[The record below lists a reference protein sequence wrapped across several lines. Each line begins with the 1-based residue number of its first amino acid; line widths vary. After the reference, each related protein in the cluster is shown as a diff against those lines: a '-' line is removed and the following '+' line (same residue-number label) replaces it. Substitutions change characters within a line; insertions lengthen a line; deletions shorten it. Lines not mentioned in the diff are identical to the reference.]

1 MKTCLPDD
9 IARLMDEA
17 DFQFTAYRA
26 FDKAPRS
33 QSMAAAAAAGAV
45 PTSLDPSQDEALD
58 REATQILALTS
69 AIQGRVATATS
80 RNSPSSS
87 GQAASVLPSTQ
98 TVHVSVSRTGEPF
111 RALRTFTLHGALRAK
126 TAIKTT
132 VAIFGS
138 AGGCGVTTIAATL
151 ARLLSESDESVVLV
165 DGAPYS
171 LLGTYFGLRN
181 SCHGIR
187 SIIHA
192 GAEASANI
200 HIASYSDAG
209 SVNWVSEAAARLD
222 GEFERMVVDVSTDFT
237 PADMQ
242 RVLRGAVGLIP
253 LLPDVRTV
261 CSVEPLL
268 QRLQTLGAE
277 CGVPPRFYFLLSQFD
292 ANVRLHCEIR
302 EWLSHTFGEMLLP
315 ITLRRA
321 DEISD
326 ALADGA
332 TVIDHAPNSGITHD
346 FRQLAAWVKQ
356 LPRTEARG

>member
-1 MKTCLPDD
+1 MTTCLPDD

-26 FDKAPRS
+26 FDRAPRS
-33 QSMAAAAAAGAV
+33 QPMAAAAAVGAV
-45 PTSLDPSQDEALD
+45 STPSAPYPVEALD
-58 REATQILALTS
+58 REANQILALTS
-69 AIQGRVATATS
+69 AIQGRVTTVPS
-80 RNSPSSS
+80 RSIPSSRDQ
-87 GQAASVLPSTQ
+87 GPRVLPLAQ
-98 TVHVSVSRTGEPF
+98 TVHDGIPQTAEPF
-111 RALRTFTLHGALRAK
+111 RALRTFTRRGALRPN

-132 VAIFGS
+132 VALFGS

-151 ARLLSESDESVVLV
+151 ARLLSEAEESVVLV

-171 LLGTYFGLRN
+171 LLGTYFGVRN

-187 SIIHA
+187 SIVHA
-192 GAEASANI
+192 GASANI
-200 HIASYSDAG
+200 HIAGYSDAG
-209 SVNWVSEAAARLD
+209 SANWVSDAAARLD

-237 PADMQ
+237 RADMQ
-242 RVLRGAVGLIP
+242 RILRGAVGLIP

-268 QRLQTLGAE
+268 QRLQALGEEYGTPA
-277 CGVPPRFYFLLSQFD
+277 PFYFLLSQFD

-356 LPRTEARG
+356 LPRTEARS